1 MINIVEE
8 NIQGVNPLDQSL
20 LLMGKG
26 LCREHPGNWVK
37 GAPGNLSLPL
47 PDHSK
52 ACALLQH
59 PIIDTLPLQIEL
71 FHGKASLFY
80 GSVHLNNV
88 SQLP

>member
-1 MINIVEE
+1 M
-8 NIQGVNPLDQSL
+8 S
-20 LLMGKG
+20 KG

-37 GAPGNLSLPL
+37 GPLGNLTLPL

-71 FHGKASLFY
+71 FHGKASLIILFILIMY
-80 GSVHLNNV
+80 HNFSEYAIKETM
-88 SQLP
+88 QRR